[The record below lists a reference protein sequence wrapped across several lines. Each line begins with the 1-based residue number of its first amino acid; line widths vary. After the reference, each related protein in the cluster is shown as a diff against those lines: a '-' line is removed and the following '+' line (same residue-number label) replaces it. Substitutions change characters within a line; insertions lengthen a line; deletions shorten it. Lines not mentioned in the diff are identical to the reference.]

1 MEVARADPRAA
12 GGQLA
17 FFPPCCYPFHRKT
30 ELVRAFQSPLLR
42 TSFGPLRNLNG
53 WLVVEDATNHKARTQ
68 IGRMVGMFPFF
79 MFDSTMMLLIPAALL
94 AMWAQWKVKSTY
106 QKYRAVH
113 TRGARSGATVA
124 AGILSGNRL
133 GDVPVESVAGSLTD
147 HYDPRK
153 RTVRLSEEN
162 YRSDSIAAVSVA
174 AHEVGH
180 AMQHG
185 SGYGPLAI
193 RHNLVPVANLGSTL
207 AFPLFLGGLLFSWPP
222 LMDIGIAL
230 FALAVLFSVITLPV
244 EFNASRRAMVQLK
257 EGGYMSADEL
267 VGARRMLTA
276 AALTYVAA
284 TAMAL
289 TQLLRLLVLR
299 GRND

>member
-1 MEVARADPRAA
+1 
-12 GGQLA
+12 
-17 FFPPCCYPFHRKT
+17 
-30 ELVRAFQSPLLR
+30 
-42 TSFGPLRNLNG
+42 
-53 WLVVEDATNHKARTQ
+53 
-68 IGRMVGMFPFF
+68 MFPLF
-79 MFDSTMMLLIPAALL
+79 MFDSTMMLLIPAAIL
-94 AMWAQWKVKSTY
+94 ALWAQWKVKSTY
-106 QKYRAVH
+106 QKYRTIR
-113 TRGARSGATVA
+113 TRGARSGSAVA
-124 AGILSGNRL
+124 AGILMGNRL
-133 GDVPVESVAGSLTD
+133 GDVPVEAVPGSLTD

-185 SGYGPLAI
+185 TGYGPLTF
-193 RHNLVPVANLGSTL
+193 RHSLVPVANFGSTL
-207 AFPLFLGGLLFSWPP
+207 AFPLFLGGLIFSWPP

-230 FALAVLFSVITLPV
+230 FTLAVLFSIITLPV
-244 EFNASRRAMVQLK
+244 EFNASRRAMLQLDS
-257 EGGYMSADEL
+257 GGYMTPDEL
-267 VGARRMLTA
+267 AGARRMLNA

-289 TQLLRLLVLR
+289 TQLLRLLILR